1 MLKFLIFLING
12 FEGILMVNQENIYI
26 KIKNKYAN
34 SAIYD
39 INLSTNQI
47 LIIYDIKTNLTLK
60 IIKNIEFKGEN
71 KNYELIYSIPYIHV
85 HPNF

>member
-1 MLKFLIFLING
+1 MS
-12 FEGILMVNQENIYI
+12 ILFVNMVNQENIYI

-71 KNYELIYSIPYIHV
+71 KNYELIQYTKEYYTPLDII
-85 HPNF
+85 